1 VLFLCPE
8 AGAAAAALTRA
19 GRATA
24 QQRQHQRPIHWGDCE
39 PPAAL
44 IERYTLPE
52 MGAIWSEEAKF
63 QSWLDVEI
71 AATEANCELGR
82 VPAEAVATIK
92 EKARFSVERILE
104 IEAEVRHDVIA
115 FLTNVNEHVGDAG
128 RYIHVGMT
136 SSDVLDTGVALQ
148 MKASVQ
154 LLRTELD
161 RLAEALRTLARE
173 HKATVMIG
181 RSHAIHGEP
190 ITFGFKLAGWLAE
203 VERNRERLERVV
215 SVGQTSGAMG
225 TYANTDPQ
233 VEAIACAKLGL
244 EPDTAS
250 TQVISRDRHAEYV
263 QTLALVGA
271 ALERFSTEI
280 RNLQR
285 TDVLEVEENFAKG
298 QKGSS
303 AMPHKRNPIRSERIS
318 GLARVLRSYVVAAL
332 ENCALWHE
340 RDISHSSVER
350 MMLPDCSATLHFMLR
365 EMTAVIEGLGVYP
378 ANMARNMNVYGGVV
392 FSQRVL
398 LALVESG
405 ISREDAYRIVQRN
418 AHTAWNT
425 AGGDFR
431 ANLAADG
438 EVTARLSGEQL
449 AECFST
455 ELHQANL
462 EVIWQRLGI

>member
-1 VLFLCPE
+1 M
-8 AGAAAAALTRA
+8 
-19 GRATA
+19 
-24 QQRQHQRPIHWGDCE
+24 
-39 PPAAL
+39 

-52 MGAIWSEEAKF
+52 MGSIWSEQAKY

-71 AATEANCELGR
+71 AATAAQAQLGR
-82 VPAEAVATIK
+82 VPEQALATIRA
-92 EKARFSVERILE
+92 KASFEVERILE

-115 FLTNVNEHVGDAG
+115 FLTNVNEHVGEAG

-136 SSDVLDTGVALQ
+136 SSDVLDTGLALQ
-148 MKASVQ
+148 LKASVQ
-154 LLRTELD
+154 LLRQELD
-161 RLAEALRTLARE
+161 ALADALLALARA

-190 ITFGFKLAGWLAE
+190 ISFGFKLAGWLAE
-203 VERNRERLERVV
+203 VQRNQERLERLAQVV
-215 SVGQTSGAMG
+215 SVGQISGAMG

-233 VEAIACAKLGL
+233 VEAITCAQLGL
-244 EPDTAS
+244 VPDAAS
-250 TQVISRDRHAEYV
+250 TQVIGRDRHAEYV
-263 QTLALVGA
+263 QTLALVGV
-271 ALERFSTEI
+271 ALERFATEI

-318 GLARVLRSYVVAAL
+318 GLARVLRSYTVAAL

-365 EMTAVIEGLGVYP
+365 EMTEVIQGLGVYP
-378 ANMARNMNVYGGVV
+378 DNMARNMNVYGGVV

-398 LALVESG
+398 LALVEAG
-405 ISREDAYRIVQRN
+405 LSRELAYRIVQRN
-418 AHTAWNT
+418 AHAAWNSE
-425 AGGDFR
+425 GGDFR
-431 ANLAADG
+431 ANLAADA
-438 EVTARLSGEQL
+438 EVSGALSPEQL
-449 AECFST
+449 APCFATGLLLVVWLVLRPRNS
-455 ELHQANL
+455 
-462 EVIWQRLGI
+462 

>member
-1 VLFLCPE
+1 M
-8 AGAAAAALTRA
+8 
-19 GRATA
+19 
-24 QQRQHQRPIHWGDCE
+24 
-39 PPAAL
+39 

-52 MGAIWSEEAKF
+52 MGSIWSEQAKF

-71 AATEANCELGR
+71 AATAAQCQLGR
-82 VPAEAVATIK
+82 VPAEALAEIRA
-92 EKARFSVERILE
+92 KAAFSVERILE

-136 SSDVLDTGVALQ
+136 SSDVLDTGLALQ
-148 MKASVQ
+148 LKASVAV
-154 LLRTELD
+154 LRLEQD
-161 RLAEALRTLARE
+161 KLADALRLLARE
-173 HKATVMIG
+173 HKGTVMIG

-190 ITFGFKLAGWLAE
+190 ITFGFKVAGWLAE
-203 VERNRERLERVV
+203 VVRNQERLERLERVV
-215 SVGQTSGAMG
+215 SVGQISGAMG

-233 VEAIACAKLGL
+233 VEAITCQMLGL

-250 TQVISRDRHAEYV
+250 TQVIGRDRHAEYV
-263 QTLALVGA
+263 QTLALVGV
-271 ALERFSTEI
+271 ALERISTEI

-318 GLARVLRSYVVAAL
+318 GLARVLRSYTIAAL

-350 MMLPDCSATLHFMLR
+350 MMLPDCSVTLHFMLR
-365 EMTAVIEGLGVYP
+365 ETTAVVTGLGVYP
-378 ANMARNMNVYGGVV
+378 DNMARNMNVYGGVV

-398 LALVESG
+398 LSLVETG
-405 ISREDAYRIVQRN
+405 IAREEAYRIVQRN
-418 AHTAWNT
+418 AHSAWNRP
-425 AGGDFR
+425 GGDFR
-431 ANLAADG
+431 ANLEADP
-438 EVTARLSGEQL
+438 EVTSRLNPTEL
-449 AECFST
+449 AACFST
-455 ELHQANL
+455 DLHQQHL
-462 EVIWQRLGI
+462 DVIWQHLGI

>member
-1 VLFLCPE
+1 M
-8 AGAAAAALTRA
+8 
-19 GRATA
+19 
-24 QQRQHQRPIHWGDCE
+24 
-39 PPAAL
+39 

-52 MGAIWSEEAKF
+52 MGRLWSEEAKF
-63 QSWLDVEI
+63 QSWLEVEI
-71 AATEANCELGR
+71 AATAANVELGR
-82 VPAEAVATIK
+82 VPAEALATIR
-92 EKARFSVERILE
+92 EKARFEVARILE

-136 SSDVLDTGVALQ
+136 SSDVLDTGLALQ
-148 MKASVQ
+148 LKASVA

-161 RLAEALRTLARE
+161 ALADALRQLARD

-190 ITFGFKLAGWLAE
+190 ITFGFKVAGWLAE
-203 VERNRERLERVV
+203 TERNRERLQRLERVV
-215 SVGQTSGAMG
+215 AVGQISGAMG

-233 VEAIACAKLGL
+233 VEAITCRLLGL
-244 EPDTAS
+244 VPDTAS
-250 TQVISRDRHAEYV
+250 TQVIARDRHAEYV
-263 QTLALVGA
+263 QTLALVGTS
-271 ALERFSTEI
+271 LERFSTEI

-318 GLARVLRSYVVAAL
+318 GLARVLRSYTVAAL

-350 MMLPDCSATLHFMLR
+350 MMLPDCSVTLHFMLR
-365 EMTAVIEGLGVYP
+365 EMSEVVKGLGVYP
-378 ANMARNMNVYGGVV
+378 ENMARNMNVYGGVV

-405 ISREDAYRIVQRN
+405 LAREEAYRIVQRH
-418 AHTAWNT
+418 AHTAWNSE
-425 AGGDFR
+425 GGDFR
-431 ANLAADG
+431 ANLEADAD
-438 EVTARLSGEQL
+438 VTSRLSSEQL
-449 AECFST
+449 ADCFST
-455 ELHQANL
+455 DLHQANL
-462 EVIWQRLGI
+462 AVIWERLGI

>member
-1 VLFLCPE
+1 M
-8 AGAAAAALTRA
+8 
-19 GRATA
+19 
-24 QQRQHQRPIHWGDCE
+24 
-39 PPAAL
+39 

-52 MGAIWSEEAKF
+52 MGRLWSEEAKF

-71 AATEANCELGR
+71 AATAAQCELGR
-82 VPAEAVATIK
+82 VPPEALATIR
-92 EKARFSVERILE
+92 EQAAFEVSRILE

-136 SSDVLDTGVALQ
+136 SSDVLDTGLALQ
-148 MKASVQ
+148 LKRSVAV
-154 LLRTELD
+154 LRTELD
-161 RLAEALRTLARE
+161 QLAEALRQLARA
-173 HKATVMIG
+173 HKDTVMIG

-190 ITFGFKLAGWLAE
+190 ITFGFKVAGWLAE
-203 VERNRERLERVV
+203 TERNRERLERLERVV
-215 SVGQTSGAMG
+215 SVGQISGAMG
-225 TYANTDPQ
+225 TYANTDPE
-233 VEAIACAKLGL
+233 VEAITCRLLGL
-244 EPDTAS
+244 EPDAAS

-271 ALERFSTEI
+271 SLERFSTEI

-318 GLARVLRSYVVAAL
+318 GLARVLRSYTVAAL
-332 ENCALWHE
+332 ENVALWHE

-350 MMLPDCSATLHFMLR
+350 MMLPDCSVTLHFMLR
-365 EMTAVIEGLGVYP
+365 EMTEVVKGLGVYP
-378 ANMARNMNVYGGVV
+378 ENMARNLNVYGGVV

-405 ISREDAYRIVQRN
+405 LSREDAYRIVQVH
-418 AHTAWNT
+418 AHSAWNRE
-425 AGGDFR
+425 GGDFR
-431 ANLAADG
+431 ANLEGDA
-438 EVTARLSGEQL
+438 EVTARLSGEEL
-449 AECFST
+449 AACFAT
-455 ELHQANL
+455 DLHRANL
-462 EVIWQRLGI
+462 DVIWERLGI

>member
-1 VLFLCPE
+1 M
-8 AGAAAAALTRA
+8 
-19 GRATA
+19 
-24 QQRQHQRPIHWGDCE
+24 
-39 PPAAL
+39 

-52 MGAIWSEEAKF
+52 MGEIWTDRAKY
-63 QSWLDVEI
+63 QSWLDVEV
-71 AATEANCELGR
+71 AACEANCSLGR
-82 VPAEAVATIK
+82 VPEAAMADIRS
-92 EKARFSVERILE
+92 KAAFEPERILE

-148 MKASVQ
+148 LKASVA
-154 LLRTELD
+154 LLRKELAALD
-161 RLAEALRTLARE
+161 AAIAKLAGE
-173 HKATVMIG
+173 HKSTVMIG

-203 VERNRERLERVV
+203 TRRNAERLERLERDVA
-215 SVGQTSGAMG
+215 VGQVSGAMG
-225 TYANTDPQ
+225 TYANTDPE
-233 VEAIACAKLGL
+233 VERLTCERLGL
-244 EPDTAS
+244 TPDTAS
-250 TQVISRDRHAEYV
+250 TQVISRDRHADYI

-271 ALERFSTEI
+271 SLDRFATEI

-285 TDVLEVEENFAKG
+285 TDVLEVEESFAKG

-332 ENCALWHE
+332 ENVALWHE
-340 RDISHSSVER
+340 RDISHSSTER
-350 MMLPDCSATLHFMLR
+350 MMLPDCSVTLHFMLR
-365 EMTAVIEGLGVYP
+365 ETTAVVAGLGVYP
-378 ANMARNMNVYGGVV
+378 GNMLRNMNVYGGVV

-398 LALVESG
+398 LGLVDAG
-405 ISREDAYRIVQRN
+405 MSREDAYRVVQRN

-425 AGGDFR
+425 DGGDFR
-431 ANLAADG
+431 ANLAADPD
-438 EVTARLSGEQL
+438 VTAKLTPEQL
-449 AECFST
+449 NDCFST

-462 EVIWQRLGI
+462 GVIWDRLGL

>member
-1 VLFLCPE
+1 M
-8 AGAAAAALTRA
+8 
-19 GRATA
+19 
-24 QQRQHQRPIHWGDCE
+24 
-39 PPAAL
+39 

-52 MGAIWSEEAKF
+52 MGGIWSEQAKY

-71 AATEANCELGR
+71 AATAAQAQLGR
-82 VPAEAVATIK
+82 VPEQALATIRA
-92 EKARFSVERILE
+92 KASFEVERILE

-115 FLTNVNEHVGDAG
+115 FLTNVNEHVGEAG

-136 SSDVLDTGVALQ
+136 SSDVLDTGLALQ
-148 MKASVQ
+148 LKASVQ
-154 LLRTELD
+154 LLRQELD
-161 RLAEALRTLARE
+161 ALADALLALARA

-190 ITFGFKLAGWLAE
+190 ISFGFKLAGWLAE
-203 VERNRERLERVV
+203 VQRNQERLERLAQVV
-215 SVGQTSGAMG
+215 SVGQISGAMG

-233 VEAIACAKLGL
+233 VEAITCAQLGL
-244 EPDTAS
+244 VPDTAS
-250 TQVISRDRHAEYV
+250 TQVIARDRHAEYV
-263 QTLALVGA
+263 QTLALVGV
-271 ALERFSTEI
+271 ALERFATEI

-318 GLARVLRSYVVAAL
+318 GLARVLRSYTVAAL

-365 EMTAVIEGLGVYP
+365 EMTEVIQGLGVYP
-378 ANMARNMNVYGGVV
+378 DNMARNMNVYGGVV

-398 LALVESG
+398 LALVEAG
-405 ISREDAYRIVQRN
+405 LSRELAYRIVQRN
-418 AHTAWNT
+418 AHAAWNSE
-425 AGGDFR
+425 GGDFR
-431 ANLAADG
+431 ANLAADA
-438 EVTARLSGEQL
+438 EVSGALSPEQL
-449 AECFST
+449 AACFAT
-455 ELHQANL
+455 DLHLANL
-462 EVIWQRLGI
+462 DVIWQRLGI